1 MRPWTRSRNPCWR
14 STQCYCVNSMAF
26 ERRVRTMARAVKCAR
41 QLMSVP
47 GVGVRMMAYALQHG
61 LTFEKTWPSGRRR
74 RFAKPLYVASRQVE
88 AQEFDVMVELLEQDG
103 LIISFRDSGI
113 GMTPDVVRDY
123 FLRAGAS
130 FRDSRRWKQEFTAS
144 DGSSQIRRSGRFGV
158 REIRGLP
165 ARRGNGYHVLSV
177 NGTNSAQHTSR
188 TKCSHAHS
196 PNCGHEAV
204 AR

>member
-1 MRPWTRSRNPCWR
+1 
-14 STQCYCVNSMAF
+14 
-26 ERRVRTMARAVKCAR
+26 MARAVKCAR

-123 FLRAGAS
+123 FLRPEPRFAIVVAGNKNSPLATVLVRFAEVADLES
-130 FRDSRRWKQEFTAS
+130 EKSAGFLLGEVMDIMSCRSMVRIQHSTLLEPSALTRTA
-144 DGSSQIRRSGRFGV
+144 
-158 REIRGLP
+158 LT
-165 ARRGNGYHVLSV
+165 A
-177 NGTNSAQHTSR
+177 GT
-188 TKCSHAHS
+188 KL
-196 PNCGHEAV
+196 
-204 AR
+204 